1 MIKKYKTFTVFKR
14 ILKDGQTLSEKAP
27 GYDALTSLQNPD
39 GTYEKSINIGGVWL
53 KDAKD
58 GSKFFSGKLADTRT
72 HEGNTYA
79 GFCIVNELE
88 LNKIIAL
95 AEAMEQKLR
104 SPLGD
109 AYPTEVEQGNPTVSS
124 YELNPEEIPF

>member
-1 MIKKYKTFTVFKR
+1 MIKKYKSCTIFKR
-14 ILKDGQTLSEKAP
+14 KEVTSDKAP

-53 KDAKD
+53 REGKD
-58 GSKFFSGKLADTRT
+58 GNKFFSCKLSDTRT
-72 HEGNTYA
+72 YEGNTFP
-79 GFCIVNELE
+79 GFVIVNEVE

-109 AYPTEVEQGNPTVSS
+109 AYPTEVELGVPSVSDDW
-124 YELNPEEIPF
+124 EF